1 MAVCHRL
8 RPTGNGERMRSGRSG
23 RQEHRGHPVADG
35 PEDRGVG
42 DRCILGFNTGP
53 PMLPGAHNQNVQIF
67 QTPDYVVVWNELIHN
82 SRISSLDGNLHS
94 SLR

>member
-23 RQEHRGHPVADG
+23 RQEH
-35 PEDRGVG
+35 RGVG